1 MDFFAYERKKK
12 SQNDVGGGMATPMKK
27 SILKD
32 KVTLLLD

>member
-1 MDFFAYERKKK
+1 MSGKRKVK
-12 SQNDVGGGMATPMKK
+12 NDVGGGMAPPMKK